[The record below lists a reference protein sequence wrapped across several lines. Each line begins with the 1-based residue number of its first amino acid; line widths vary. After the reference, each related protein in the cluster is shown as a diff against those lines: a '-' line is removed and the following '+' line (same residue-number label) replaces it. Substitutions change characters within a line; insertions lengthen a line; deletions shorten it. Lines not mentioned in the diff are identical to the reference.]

1 MIKRILLTRIR
12 SYVSLM
18 LLASAMLT
26 LCQACN
32 LLEPP
37 VESGSV
43 LFQDDFSRAASG
55 WDRYSD
61 DTYLTDY
68 EDGGYRIAIFTTETN
83 VWARPHLDF
92 GDTLVQVLATKIEGP
107 DDNVIGVL
115 CRYQDAR
122 NFYFFL
128 MSSDGYYGI
137 GIVQDGEEI
146 LLSSETMLPSE
157 AINQGEATNH
167 IRADCVGEEL
177 SFYINGALVS
187 QAIAADWTRGDV
199 GLIAGTYEKPGT
211 DVLFE
216 NFSVLLP

>member
-1 MIKRILLTRIR
+1 MVEKTLQSHIRTYATLILIA
-12 SYVSLM
+12 SVM
-18 LLASAMLT
+18 LF

-37 VESGSV
+37 IDSGSV
-43 LFQDDFSRAASG
+43 LFQDDFSRTASG

-68 EDGGYRIAIFTTETN
+68 QNGGYRIAIFTPDTN
-83 VWARPHLDF
+83 VWARPHLDL
-92 GDTLVQVLATKIEGP
+92 GDTVIQVLTTKLDGP
-107 DDNVIGVL
+107 DDNVFGVL

-128 MSSDGYYGI
+128 ISSDGYCTI
-137 GIVQDGEEI
+137 GIYQDGSEI
-146 LLSSETMLPSE
+146 LLSSDAMLPFE
-157 AINQGEATNH
+157 AINQGEDTNH

-177 SFYINGALVS
+177 SLYINGALAA
-187 QAIAADWTRGDV
+187 QARASDWAQGDV
-199 GLIAGTYEKPGT
+199 GLIAGTYDKPGT
-211 DVLFE
+211 DILFE

>member
-1 MIKRILLTRIR
+1 MAERNLLTRIR
-12 SYVSLM
+12 LYVSLM
-18 LLASAMLT
+18 LLASAMLA

-37 VESGSV
+37 IESGSV

-68 EDGGYRIAIFTTETN
+68 EDGGYRIAIFTTATN
-83 VWARPHLDF
+83 VWTRPHLDF
-92 GDTLVQVLATKIEGP
+92 GDTLIQVMATKLEGP
-107 DDNVIGVL
+107 DDNVFGVL

-128 MSSDGYYGI
+128 MSSDGYCGI
-137 GIVQDGEEI
+137 GIYHDGEEI
-146 LLSSETMLPSE
+146 LLSDETMLPSE

-177 SFYINGALVS
+177 SLYINGALVT
-187 QAIAADWTRGDV
+187 QATATDWIRGDV
-199 GLIAGTYEKPGT
+199 GLIAGTYDKPGT
-211 DVLFE
+211 DILFE
-216 NFSVLLP
+216 NFSVLMP